1 MIVKAKL
8 RIKCKNCGN
17 WDTIEVEKIL
27 LNANNSVTRLQVF
40 LPAYQPLRTEKC
52 SICNQVIAKE
62 KRIIGAKKK

>member
-1 MIVKAKL
+1 MKAKL

-17 WDTIEVEKIL
+17 WDTIEVKKIF
-27 LNANNSVTRLQVF
+27 LNASSSAARLQVF